1 MKLSLSTEY
10 AIHSLFY
17 LALQGSQ
24 RLVLVQEIAKT
35 QNISE
40 SYLAKVFQVLTKA
53 GLVKSFRGPKG
64 GYLLARKPSDISLKI
79 IVETMEGK
87 TPIFKCDGQKRN
99 CDFLGDCIIKDVMSE
114 AENRMYEVLENT
126 NLADLLVRL
135 KINLFSPTDVIN
147 KIDQSLSFWGNQAE
161 INEKR

>member
-17 LALQGSQ
+17 LAMQGNQ
-24 RLVLVQEIAKT
+24 RLVLVQEIANA

-64 GYLLARKPSDISLKI
+64 GYLLARKPRDISLKK
-79 IVETMEGK
+79 IVETMEGN
-87 TPIFKCDGQKRN
+87 TPIFKCDDQKRN
-99 CDFLGDCIIKDVMSE
+99 CDFLGDCIIRDVMAK
-114 AENRMYEVLENT
+114 AESRMFEVLEST
-126 NLADLLVRL
+126 NLADLLTKL
-135 KINLFSPTDVIN
+135 KINLFSPNDVIN
-147 KIDQSLSFWGNQAE
+147 KIDQSLSFWGSKTE